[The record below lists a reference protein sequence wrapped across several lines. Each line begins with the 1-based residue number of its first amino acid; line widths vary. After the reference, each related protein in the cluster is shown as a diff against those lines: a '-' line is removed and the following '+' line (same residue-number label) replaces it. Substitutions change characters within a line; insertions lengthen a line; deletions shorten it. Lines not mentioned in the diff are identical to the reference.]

1 ARPIVFQEVLFKLAA
16 GAISRAELHRVSAH
30 VGSNQHA
37 LGAESG
43 AAALVAEVQAD
54 MAAHPR
60 WVDLGLDLENA
71 FGTARRQ
78 GAYEHVGE
86 QFKTLEMQ
94 GGCCQGGCS
103 ATSDFGLAFSAGIR
117 DISEAYSKAFA
128 DESSRPRLRL
138 FVGDVC
144 VAAPREH
151 WPQAMRIATQCFAAR
166 GLKLRVDKTKAH
178 VPAARSDPALA
189 GELAAE
195 LRPRAELDASGLA
208 LLGAHAE
215 GECSAHFSF
224 DGATLGP
231 VQKRCEKAIAF
242 ASSFKRVAHAEL
254 TCRKLGPLWKLVCLV
269 LNRALSYDACVVKPA
284 AFLPCAPVIDLGYER
299 SGMLAAARHCLGR
312 LAASGVFLDTWGM
325 PQPEPDAQTGAH
337 TFSLEH
343 AVAAGVALRHRR
355 KLWMLR
361 AADAALSAG
370 TPGQRKH
377 WLSGGG
383 PEGGLG
389 FTANATGDLAPWS
402 DDEFRINF
410 RRRLRLPLFGV
421 ACFCQRRARA
431 GRVCGHARDE
441 LGDHAISCMIGGAH
455 NRLHDG
461 VCDELAACART
472 AGLAATREVVLPELA
487 TATMREPRVDV
498 QLWGHSSLPIF
509 HGDFTIVSTHNRR
522 GHSATAGAGA
532 TAAEAAKVTKYG
544 ARGGTSVQ
552 GLALEFGGRHGP
564 QLTCLLQQ
572 LASLT
577 RHQSHLRDTG
587 CARPPLRDWRQRSLW
602 GEPLR

>member
-1 ARPIVFQEVLFKLAA
+1 
-16 GAISRAELHRVSAH
+16 
-30 VGSNQHA
+30 
-37 LGAESG
+37 
-43 AAALVAEVQAD
+43 
-54 MAAHPR
+54 
-60 WVDLGLDLENA
+60 
-71 FGTARRQ
+71 
-78 GAYEHVGE
+78 
-86 QFKTLEMQ
+86 
-94 GGCCQGGCS
+94 
-103 ATSDFGLAFSAGIR
+103 
-117 DISEAYSKAFA
+117 
-128 DESSRPRLRL
+128 
-138 FVGDVC
+138 
-144 VAAPREH
+144 
-151 WPQAMRIATQCFAAR
+151 
-166 GLKLRVDKTKAH
+166 
-178 VPAARSDPALA
+178 
-189 GELAAE
+189 
-195 LRPRAELDASGLA
+195 
-208 LLGAHAE
+208 
-215 GECSAHFSF
+215 
-224 DGATLGP
+224 
-231 VQKRCEKAIAF
+231 
-242 ASSFKRVAHAEL
+242 
-254 TCRKLGPLWKLVCLV
+254 
-269 LNRALSYDACVVKPA
+269 
-284 AFLPCAPVIDLGYER
+284 
-299 SGMLAAARHCLGR
+299 MLAAARDCLGR

-325 PQPEPDAQTGAH
+325 PQQEPDAQTGAH

-361 AADAALSAG
+361 AADAVLSAG

-421 ACFCQRRARA
+421 ACFCQHRTRA
-431 GRVCGHARDE
+431 GRVCGHALDE

-487 TATMREPRVDV
+487 TATMCEPRVDI
-498 QLWGHSSLPIF
+498 QLWGHCSLPVF
-509 HGDFTIVSTHNRR
+509 HGDFTVVSTHNHR

-552 GLALEFGGRHGP
+552 GLALKFGGRHGP

-577 RHQSHLRDTG
+577 RHQSHLRGTG
-587 CARPPLRDWRQRSLW
+587 CARSPLRD
-602 GEPLR
+602 